1 MSKSKLGDVLS
12 NAGVECN
19 RYKTEQFEYDDV
31 VGEGVALDIIPD
43 KNGKFIH
50 TDTEISP
57 SDIVEID
64 VEKIKLI
71 ILEWQDFLEKRSKR
85 SSGIFAYDRNVLA
98 ETLAEN
104 ADILK
109 FKSK

>member
-1 MSKSKLGDVLS
+1 MSKSKLGEVLDGAIKLTFCS
-12 NAGVECN
+12 PENC
-19 RYKTEQFEYDDV
+19 
-31 VGEGVALDIIPD
+31 DIWVPEIDCPA
-43 KNGKFIH
+43 KHGYLCKREILE
-50 TDTEISP
+50 TEIAP
-57 SDIVEID
+57 ADIVEID

-71 ILEWQDFLEKRSKR
+71 ILEWQDLIEKRSKR